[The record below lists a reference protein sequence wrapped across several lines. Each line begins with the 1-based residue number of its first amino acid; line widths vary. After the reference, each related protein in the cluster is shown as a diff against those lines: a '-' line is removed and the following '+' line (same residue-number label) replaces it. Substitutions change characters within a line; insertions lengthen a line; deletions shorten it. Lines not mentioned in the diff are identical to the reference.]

1 MIDNFLTNF
10 SKFGVIHREEAKNH
24 PEKLQTFINRGL
36 VQKVRKKREVYYRFT
51 IQALPLLNDYRQ
63 VLFHLL
69 QLQAK
74 LHPRSQVY
82 ASLLGDLRL
91 FSETNKQA
99 REFLFLGDWQLRRPP
114 TPLQL
119 ELAYERYFSEKKC

>member
-1 MIDNFLTNF
+1 MNDHFLTLF
-10 SKFGVIHREEAKNH
+10 SKFGVIHRQEDKNY
-24 PEKLQTFINRGL
+24 PQELGALIRLGL
-36 VQKVRKKREVYYRFT
+36 VQKIRQKKEVYYRLT
-51 IQALPLLNDYRQ
+51 VKALPVLDDYRQ
-63 VLFHLL
+63 LLFSLL
-69 QLQAK
+69 QLRAK

-82 ASLLGDLRL
+82 SSLLGDLRL
-91 FSETNKQA
+91 FSESNKQA

>member
-1 MIDNFLTNF
+1 MNDHFLTLF
-10 SKFGVIHREEAKNH
+10 SKFGVIHRQEAKNY
-24 PEKLQTFINRGL
+24 PRELRALIRLGL
-36 VQKVRKKREVYYRFT
+36 VQKIRQKKEVYYRLT
-51 IQALPLLNDYRQ
+51 VKALPVLDDYRQ
-63 VLFHLL
+63 LLFSLL
-69 QLQAK
+69 QLRAK

-82 ASLLGDLRL
+82 SSLLGDLRL
-91 FSETNKQA
+91 FSESNKQA